1 MFARLLIKFIFL
13 LFILSVALNIFFW
26 QALIVYELPR
36 DIIITIWEGD
46 FVVSKH
52 REDK

>member
-26 QALIVYELPR
+26 QSLIVYELPQN
-36 DIIITIWEGD
+36 IIITILEGD
-46 FVVSKH
+46 PFISKH
-52 REDK
+52 RENK